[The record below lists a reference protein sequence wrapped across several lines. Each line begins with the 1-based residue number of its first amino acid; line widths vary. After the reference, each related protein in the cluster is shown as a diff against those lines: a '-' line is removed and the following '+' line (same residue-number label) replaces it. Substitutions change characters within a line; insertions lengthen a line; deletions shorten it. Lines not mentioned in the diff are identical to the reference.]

1 MKILVVANFDV
12 GLYKFRKELL
22 QEIMNNGHEVY
33 ISLPDGDLVQP
44 LVDMGCK
51 FIKTDLERRGVNP
64 LADFKL
70 ISKYRKILK
79 KIKPD
84 LVITYTIKPNLYM
97 GMLCK
102 NRNIPYVINITG
114 LGTAFQSHGAVL
126 KAFVKMYKAACK
138 KAQTVIFE
146 NCENMQIFKDYKI
159 VNNEQ
164 CLLNN
169 GAGVNLEEY
178 PFTDYPGAEQI
189 RFLFVGR
196 VMKEKGI
203 DELFEAAK
211 MIKKE
216 YENVYFDVVGPY
228 EDDYKDVTE
237 KLVADGII
245 DYYGFQDD
253 VKHFIEK
260 AHCFVLPSWHEGMA
274 NTNLE
279 CAAMGRPIITSNIH
293 GCLEAVVDGQTG
305 FLAEPKNVDD
315 LYEKLK
321 QFIDLPYDKKVE
333 MGQVSHNHI
342 AKNFDKKVV
351 VFKTFERIFSE
362 DLEK

>member
-1 MKILVVANFDV
+1 MKVLVVANFDV

-22 QEIMNNGHEVY
+22 KEILNNGHEVF
-33 ISLPDGDLVQP
+33 ISLPNGALVQP
-44 LVDMGCK
+44 LVDMGCQ
-51 FIKTDLERRGVNP
+51 FIETNLDRRGMNPVTDLN
-64 LADFKL
+64 L
-70 ISKYRKILK
+70 IGDYKSILK
-79 KIKPD
+79 KVNPD

-114 LGTAFQSHGAVL
+114 LGTAFQSKGVML
-126 KAFVKMYKAACK
+126 KLFVGMYKIACR

-146 NCENMQIFKDYKI
+146 NCENMQIFKDYGI
-159 VNNEQ
+159 VKDEQ

-178 PFTDYPGAEQI
+178 PFTVYPCDNQI

-203 DELFEAAK
+203 NELFEATK
-211 MIKKE
+211 QIKKE
-216 YENVYFDVVGPY
+216 YDNVFFDVVGPY

-237 KLVADGII
+237 QLVKDGVIE
-245 DYYGFQDD
+245 YHGFQEN
-253 VKHFIEK
+253 VKPFIEK

-279 CAAMGRPIITSNIH
+279 CGAMGRPVITSNIH
-293 GCLEAVVDGQTG
+293 GCLEAVVDGGTG
-305 FLAEPKNVDD
+305 YLVEPKNVDD
-315 LYEKLK
+315 LYDKLK
-321 QFIDLPYDKKVE
+321 QFIELPYEKKAE
-333 MGQVSHNHI
+333 MGQASHNHI

-351 VFKTFERIFSE
+351 VAKTVDRIFS
-362 DLEK
+362 